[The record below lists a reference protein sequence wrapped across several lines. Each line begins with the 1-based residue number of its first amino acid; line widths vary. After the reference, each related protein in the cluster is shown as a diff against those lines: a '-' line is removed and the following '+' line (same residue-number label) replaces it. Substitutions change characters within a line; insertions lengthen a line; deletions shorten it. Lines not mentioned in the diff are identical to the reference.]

1 MHGLLIVFLSAI
13 LIHNVL
19 LNMFLG
25 VCPFI
30 GTSKEVRT
38 SLGMSGGVIFVILLA
53 SVVTWL
59 LERFV
64 LVPLGLVYLRT
75 IAFILVIAA
84 LVQFVEMFI
93 SKTSPLLHR
102 ALGIYLPLIT
112 TNCAVLGVAIL
123 NVQEDLNFIA
133 SLIRALGV
141 ALGFSLVLVVM
152 ASIRERLALVKVP
165 DVFKGAPVTFI
176 LAGILA
182 VAFMG
187 FVGMIK

>member
-1 MHGLLIVFLSAI
+1 MHGLLTVFLSAI

-19 LNMFLG
+19 LNRFLG

>member
-19 LNMFLG
+19 LNRFLG
-25 VCPFI
+25 ICPFI
-30 GTSKEVRT
+30 GTSKETRT
-38 SLGMSGGVIFVILLA
+38 ALGMSGGVIFVIMLA
-53 SVVTWL
+53 SIVTWL
-59 LERFV
+59 LHRYV
-64 LVPLGLVYLRT
+64 LVPLDLVYLRT

-84 LVQFVEMFI
+84 LVQFIEMFI
-93 SKTSPLLHR
+93 SKASPVLYR

-123 NVQEDLNFIA
+123 NVQEELNFEE
-133 SLIRALGV
+133 SLVRALGV
-141 ALGFSLVLVVM
+141 AFGFSLVLLIM
-152 ASIRERLALVKVP
+152 ATIRERLSLVSVP
-165 DVFKGAPVTFI
+165 KAFKGAPLTFI

-182 VAFMG
+182 VTFMG